1 MDALGV
7 EHMRQWIWVLFMGS
21 FMAWSVNP
29 DPFIKPA
36 KKILFNQRFQYLG
49 YLKHEKKIWAYIKPV
64 SRDIEHIG
72 LGRVA
77 GLGLVKTIVD
87 NKVCIEKNHHTY
99 CLYKSS
105 QAGIW
110 R

>member
-1 MDALGV
+1 MSRLLWLFVLGPV
-7 EHMRQWIWVLFMGS
+7 MV
-21 FMAWSVNP
+21 WSINP

-49 YLKHEKKIWAYIKPV
+49 YVKHEKKIWAYIKPV
-64 SRDIEHIG
+64 SRDIERIG
-72 LGRVA
+72 LGHVP
-77 GLGLVKTIVD
+77 GLGLVKIISD
-87 NKVCIEKNHHTY
+87 NKVCIEKNHHNY
-99 CLYKSS
+99 CLYKAS